1 MEGSE
6 SLQVSTKKRKFEIDG
21 TSTLDRKT
29 IAILIGNIFFLLSSY
44 EVSELLKYEH
54 LF

>member
-29 IAILIGNIFFLLSSY
+29 IAILIGNIFFYCPVTRSQNS
-44 EVSELLKYEH
+44 
-54 LF
+54 